1 LASRMGKGKGNLAN
15 WIASIK
21 KGTVLFEISGLN
33 MKKAEY
39 VLEKSK
45 TKLPVKTKITKNIY

>member
-1 LASRMGKGKGNLAN
+1 MGKGKGNLAY
-15 WIASIK
+15 WIAGIK

-45 TKLPVKTKITKNIY
+45 TKLPVRTKITKNIY